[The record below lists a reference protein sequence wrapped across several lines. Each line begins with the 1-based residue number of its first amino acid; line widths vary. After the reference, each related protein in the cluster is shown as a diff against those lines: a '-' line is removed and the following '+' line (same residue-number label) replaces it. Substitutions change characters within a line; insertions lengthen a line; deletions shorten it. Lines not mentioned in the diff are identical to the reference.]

1 MLPALWRLAR
11 RPPRVTLAVALGVA
25 LLGVMWLTGRSAPT
39 GTATAPGTPLGEG
52 RLLTPEVE
60 LRGVVR
66 QLQEETAVL
75 RKSLDD
81 VTRALQELREK
92 KGPVGDAAL
101 SAKELER
108 LKRELGPLPP
118 PPIPVVAPAPAPPPP
133 LRSRRSPHPGASRGS
148 PSSPSGSPRPP
159 PRPRRR
165 AGCTSQPA
173 AS

>member
-11 RPPRVTLAVALGVA
+11 RALRVTLAVALGLA
-25 LLGVMWLTGRSAPT
+25 LLTVMWLTGRSAPRGSPT
-39 GTATAPGTPLGEG
+39 TPANPLGES

-92 KGPVGDAAL
+92 KGPATDGAL
-101 SAKELER
+101 STRELER
-108 LKRELGPLPP
+108 FKRELGPLPP
-118 PPIPVVAPAPAPPPP
+118 PPIPAATPAPAPPPAP
-133 LRSRRSPHPGASRGS
+133 PVSVPPPPELPRIS
-148 PSSPSGSPRPP
+148 SSPSGSRRPP

-165 AGCTSQPA
+165 AGCTSRPA